1 MNNLLNNTLV
11 CQSFNTHSEPD
22 PESYLEIAASY
33 AITENALSVLS
44 DLKTHR
50 SHIFHGGFSETL
62 GIARRG
68 TRTVI
73 QSIWENEIFDR
84 IIPCD
89 VEQKQVDE
97 LHFFDFVRRNGRSD
111 NYYMSSV
118 ITMRTARGEETK
130 TLHRIFYFH
139 EGNAVRYALCLYT
152 PVTTEQPAMIMDSLT
167 GKAVLLNKVDAKQI
181 LSNREKEIL
190 RMIDAGMSSKEIAAM
205 LNISIYTVSRH
216 RQNIL
221 EKLHAKNSSHAC
233 TRAKNL
239 KLI

>member
-1 MNNLLNNTLV
+1 MKDSLFFKERSIL
-11 CQSFNTHSEPD
+11 SFLIFLKPIQTAPIRQMF
-22 PESYLEIAASY
+22 YLEMFKCSLE
-33 AITENALSVLS
+33 AITVGACSHHPHHHGCIVLQPAV
-44 DLKTHR
+44 THHR
-50 SHIFHGGFSETL
+50 VFL
-62 GIARRG
+62 
-68 TRTVI
+68 VI
-73 QSIWENEIFDR
+73 ERVEYLNR
-84 IIPCD
+84 IEP
-89 VEQKQVDE
+89 
-97 LHFFDFVRRNGRSD
+97 
-111 NYYMSSV
+111 
-118 ITMRTARGEETK
+118 A
-130 TLHRIFYFH
+130 HRLNPNKIHRLIKFY
-139 EGNAVRYALCLYT
+139 YT